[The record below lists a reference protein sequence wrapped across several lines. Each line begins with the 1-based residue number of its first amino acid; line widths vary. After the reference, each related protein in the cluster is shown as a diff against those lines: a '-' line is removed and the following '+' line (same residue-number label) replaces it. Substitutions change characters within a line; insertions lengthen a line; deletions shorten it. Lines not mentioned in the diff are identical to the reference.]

1 MAAEKLVGALFP
13 PKEGSAEAVAW
24 RWKVWAT
31 LMALVSVVSFHIAA
45 DKGLIRGVDGV
56 AHAADVRGIESRLNS
71 LEEKQNVAL
80 RLQLAAEICRVWRQ
94 RQTETG
100 AATRA
105 ILDNAFDRL
114 QEDYASVNRG
124 FRYSVGECSR
134 RNE

>member
-1 MAAEKLVGALFP
+1 MDIKL
-13 PKEGSAEAVAW
+13 AEALLPPDNGKDPSRW

-31 LMALVSVVSFHIAA
+31 LMAIIAVGSFHIAA
-45 DKGLIRGVDGV
+45 VKNMIPGIDGV
-56 AHAADVRGIESRLNS
+56 AHAADIRGIESRLNS

-94 RQTETG
+94 RQTETSTV
-100 AATRA
+100 TRV

-114 QEDYASVNRG
+114 QENYASVNRG
-124 FRYSVGECSR
+124 VRYSAGECSR

>member
-1 MAAEKLVGALFP
+1 MHIKL
-13 PKEGSAEAVAW
+13 AEALLPPDNGKDPSRW

-31 LMALVSVVSFHIAA
+31 LMAIIAVGSFHIAA
-45 DKGLIRGVDGV
+45 VKGMIPGVDGV
-56 AHAADVRGIESRLNS
+56 AHAADIENIDKRLTA

-94 RQTETG
+94 RQTEAGTV
-100 AATRA
+100 TRA

-124 FRYSVGECSR
+124 VRYSAVECSR

>member
-1 MAAEKLVGALFP
+1 MHIKL
-13 PKEGSAEAVAW
+13 AEALLPPDNGKDASRW

-31 LMALVSVVSFHIAA
+31 LMAIIAVGSFHIAA
-45 DKGLIRGVDGV
+45 VKGMIPGVDGV
-56 AHAADVRGIESRLNS
+56 AHADDIKNIDKRLTA

-100 AATRA
+100 TVTRA

-124 FRYSVGECSR
+124 VRYSAVECDR